1 MLSVMRRHAG
11 WGLKVIL
18 GVIIVSFVFFFG
30 FNAIREES
38 LDGTAIQVGKEDIAH
53 SRYQFFYNNQ
63 YENFRRQMKEAEI
76 PDFLLNTI
84 RQSAERLVVQRSL
97 MRQFSDTLGLEVTDQ
112 ELAETIVKAK
122 DFDPVEYKNY
132 LQGFYRENGF
142 SYEDLLRE
150 DILIQKFQN
159 WSQDL
164 EPLAQL
170 KKEKEGE
177 KWEQARLSQA
187 YLPRVKLLDL
197 WFQDFATKSKVQSF
211 LQTERP

>member
-1 MLSVMRRHAG
+1 MLSIMRRHAG

-38 LDGTAIQVGKEDIAH
+38 LDGTAIEVGKENIAT

-97 MRQFSDTLGLEVTDQ
+97 MRQFSDTLGLKVTDQ
-112 ELAETIVKAK
+112 ELAETIVKEK
-122 DFDPVEYKNY
+122 DFDPVEYKNR
-132 LQGFYRENGF
+132 LQGFYREAGF
-142 SYEDLLRE
+142 SYEELLRE
-150 DILIQKFQN
+150 DLLIQNFQN
-159 WSQDL
+159 WSQGL

-170 KKEKEGE
+170 KKEKEVE
-177 KWEQARLSQA
+177 KWENA

-197 WFQDFATKSKVQSF
+197 WFQDFATKTKVQSF
-211 LQTERP
+211 LQTEKP